1 MNKYIPLPLL
11 WPSINTLISIPYSL
25 SIALFCITFSITT
38 QRSESLSFLCWY
50 DHGMLSLS
58 TQFLLAFQYIWL
70 MGCSVM
76 VYREF
81 RNQHGWKPSTPRNSS
96 WAAQFMKLQRRMR
109 RISFVWIVAPVFAL
123 IACSSIASIGLFR
136 FVVMCIM
143 MLSDW
148 KTSRSS

>member
-1 MNKYIPLPLL
+1 MTLHKYSYLHTLLPLYCSL
-11 WPSINTLISIPYSL
+11 LHHFLNNNSKEWQSFFLVLIWSWY
-25 SIALFCITFSITT
+25 ALP
-38 QRSESLSFLCWY
+38 
-50 DHGMLSLS
+50 LS
-58 TQFLLAFQYIWL
+58 TQFLLAFQYRWF